1 MADNNTTKQRDAA
14 TISVMAKRSGIEAL
28 RQFIPDKNYTVDL
41 VEHAAVGSPELTED
55 EDYGSVIRRNMVEKS
70 VAILTHLRNNGY
82 DFEVKADREAG
93 QIKAYLPDYK
103 MSIRLLDQ
111 DKNAIY
117 SNKVHR
123 DGVDYYFTS
132 SYSGK
137 NTDNKSNIEVTPAM
151 AVDLVRYALGES
163 VGRIDNNGP
172 ESVVLGETVGT
183 AAVNLRAEDRVPI
196 TYSANKTFTSLYMR
210 GKPKTSIE
218 GRNVSELAS
227 SVYMHMANEKNPS
240 MVPLESGDEYSYAEK
255 NERFIQRS
263 REAAEIN
270 FSEMLKFDAVDKLA
284 RMSIDGE
291 FTGKPEFSDD
301 TLVADM
307 QKAYFEE
314 RVRIYKGEYASETD
328 RNDALLAH
336 DDSVKR
342 EVSDLFGDIGLRHI
356 NPVNVAAYM
365 NPNKGFITNENH
377 MLMALKA
384 VRQADATNAYVI
396 EGEGFEENHFKE
408 RMVAYDAS
416 PVYNNAG
423 LQIYPM
429 SLNPNKDGFDN
440 LSPFWQTMGHSV
452 YDGLSEMG
460 VRVSDIH
467 VDKNGVIHYE
477 GDKLNGKAAN
487 SRSYGAVTGD
497 IGQVFE
503 PVANEFN
510 SDGSLNLSYGMI
522 ETRFNSD
529 ANYYIAPGYTA
540 YVVPPIDGNDVRSYE
555 ERTRLRG
562 YEQSMTEKIKQ
573 TLRHD
578 VLVMS
583 KTSTYR
589 DNAAGLNSVYH
600 HIYGEKLP
608 LDFEAQMM
616 QEGQDADMIK
626 AITDTM
632 RSRVRYD
639 SHYKDDTSVLS
650 KVNADKMSQQ
660 QIRGYNEFTDN
671 VKAVMAHMNPDTSNG
686 YFDPLNTGT
695 GTNQGVVRY
704 LAHDATVNADG
715 SIAPSENGTLCAL
728 CEHPDNKYIM
738 YNPPDRA
745 IMSLM
750 NMQNQSST
758 ARGRDMVSTMMT
770 GEYFLYKSD
779 IYPQLILMKD
789 SDTIAEAQTETVLV
803 EANGDV
809 ESRSTDEANALYE
822 KIPENA
828 LLWTL
833 HDDNS
838 GYLSRNGEVL
848 ARFDWVDRSVRENAY
863 RELGLV
869 PEKIGV
875 GTAHMALGGYTQ
887 DDAFV
892 VSKDFADAN
901 MIRGVDG
908 NMRPLQIG
916 DKICDHSGN
925 KGVISFI
932 ADRNADMSYYEP
944 TQLPKISNDM
954 TEDEK
959 KAVSRERFNIRKAN
973 ATKEL
978 QKRVIDVFKDNPML
992 DVVGAPY
999 TAPSR
1004 FNGGTAR
1011 EMIASQE
1018 KAREVGLP
1026 TTLNIEGRTVEGGIG
1041 YANWIIT
1048 DMPVDEKTHIYET
1061 DGDGGRKASGQLVWG
1076 LAEMGAKELIDEI
1089 YKHND
1094 GPTVK
1099 VREMLLATGLD
1110 LSETGV
1116 IHRGYAPHIVGS
1128 VEENGVVRP
1137 VFEERNAVSVKDIYQ
1152 KNLNRVDAKTG
1163 ELTLSNNGFKAGFTE
1178 TMGKDGGFM
1187 KLPFPVKLASGD
1199 ITPEALDE
1207 NGKGTG
1213 EYMLPVLAGKFRCG
1227 RETVDNKLS
1236 VHEYTTYYENIYMAA
1251 KDYLEAKTDDKREA
1265 AVSAA
1270 QRSYNEMASN
1280 IVDRHF
1286 TGKHNIFKDEVMRK
1300 QLHGTATA
1308 VISPDASL
1316 NLNEISMTAT
1326 MAISLGIDVDDPNV
1340 GNTPIVIWRDPLLS
1354 GGGIRQVVPRIIEN
1368 RPDAPGY
1375 DARNPLIG
1383 QIGIAMNPSSATSF
1397 EGDFDGDS
1405 MGLYVPHSKEAKAC
1419 VRRCISFPSQ
1429 LLNRESGEKGKHS
1442 MYFQDGLDVAAGVYY
1457 DELNGGD
1464 VKYRMAE
1471 ACALAN
1477 KADALVGDERRL
1489 ANQAAFKQYNEAM
1502 HAAHDAAFGHD
1513 VISYADPESHIKSL
1527 MPMLQSGAKGS
1538 PSKIINGYAK
1548 YFGATFT
1555 IDEDENGNYVVNDFK
1570 DVGAPYA
1577 TDEERGASFAAT
1589 HAKAYLTG
1597 VAGKFSQHAEMLAL
1611 NYHDDT
1617 ITYSASAAATALT
1630 HPVTQSVMQLK
1641 HDDAESIRN
1650 KIDMTQ
1656 NVAPALWAGH
1666 VIKKDEATGEWEV
1679 VKEKDSNGRYQPITA
1694 TPEQWKKSFMEFY
1707 TDKKGLNVAAPNP
1720 EHIETMARIMTVE
1733 ENGKRFIRGFDSK
1746 TKALMNG
1753 EKPLTR
1759 LAYEASFDTLCR
1771 YADATANGRTAN
1783 LFDGSVS
1790 STMAPN
1796 AIRHNIEEKA
1806 KADAAAL
1813 RNEVYVPDY
1822 IALRAKDTQ
1831 FKNGVTAPSVD
1842 VIDKAL
1848 ELLDDTDVHMTTLK
1862 DAVGTKTPYAEMEIH
1877 DKISMLQSVA
1887 RKAMAE
1893 SFGEDRPVFTKT
1905 ETEVMNMINQ
1915 QAELRQ
1921 QLVTQEA
1928 INEHAAKNPNCFYEY
1943 DTYRGFQQRLQAM
1956 NESSLDA
1963 LSADEFKDVAM
1974 SVTEKYMARKNK
1986 GEALNLTSVETEFDN
2001 RLQEQNIR
2009 LKNMD
2014 KAARVEYI
2022 NSHKEEF
2029 RERAACAECKK
2040 AIEAQRKLADEPT
2053 VTHAGISATANMPVP
2068 NVRHDND
2075 RELH

>member
-1 MADNNTTKQRDAA
+1 MADNNKTKQRDAA
-14 TISVMAKRSGIEAL
+14 RIAMLAKCSGMEAL
-28 RQFIPDKNYTVDL
+28 HQFIPDKNYTDDL
-41 VEHAAVGSPELTED
+41 IEHAAVGAPMLTED
-55 EDYGSVIRRNMVEKS
+55 EDYGSVTRRNMVEKS

-82 DFEVKADREAG
+82 DFEVKADRESG

-111 DKNAIY
+111 DKNAVY
-117 SNKVHR
+117 SNKIHR

-132 SYSGK
+132 GYNGK
-137 NTDNKSNIEVTPAM
+137 NVDGRSSIEVTPAM

-163 VGRIDNNGP
+163 VGRINNDGVEP
-172 ESVVLGETVGT
+172 VVLNDMVGT
-183 AAVNLRAEDRVPI
+183 AAVNLRPEDRSPI
-196 TYSANKTFTSLYMR
+196 TYSANKTFTSLYMS
-210 GKPKTSIE
+210 GKPKVSIE
-218 GRNVSELAS
+218 GRDPSELAS
-227 SVYMHMANEKNPS
+227 SVYIHMSNEKNPS

-255 NERFIQRS
+255 NERFVQRS
-263 REAAEIN
+263 REAAEQN
-270 FSEMLKFDAVDKLA
+270 FSEMLKFEAVDKLA

-301 TLVADM
+301 ILVADM
-307 QKAYFEE
+307 QKAYFDE
-314 RVRIYKGEYASETD
+314 RVHIYKGQYDSETD
-328 RNDALLAH
+328 RSDALLAH
-336 DDSVKR
+336 DDAVKR
-342 EVSDLFGDIGLRHI
+342 EVSGLFGDVGLRHI

-384 VRQADATNAYVI
+384 VRQADPTNAYVI
-396 EGEGFEENHFKE
+396 EGDGFEEDHFKE
-408 RMVAYDAS
+408 RMVAYDAT
-416 PVYNNAG
+416 PVYNDAG

-429 SLNPNKDGFDN
+429 SLNPDKDGFDN
-440 LSPFWQTMGHSV
+440 LSSFWQTMGHSV
-452 YDGLSEMG
+452 YDGLAEMG

-467 VDKNGVIHYE
+467 VDQNGVIHYE

-503 PVANEFN
+503 PAANEFN
-510 SDGSLNLSYGMI
+510 NDGSPNLSYGMI
-522 ETRFNSD
+522 ETRFNSGT
-529 ANYYIAPGYTA
+529 NYYIAPGYTA
-540 YVVPPIDGNDVRSYE
+540 YVVPPADGNDVRSYE

-578 VLVMS
+578 VLTMS
-583 KTSTYR
+583 KVSTYR
-589 DNAAGLNSVYH
+589 DNASGLNSVYH
-600 HIYGEKLP
+600 HIYGEKLS

-650 KVNADKMSQQ
+650 KVNADKLSQQ
-660 QIRGYNEFTDN
+660 QTRGYNEFTDN
-671 VKAVMAHMNPDTSNG
+671 VKAVMAHMNPGTSHG

-704 LAHDATVNADG
+704 LAHNAKVNEDG
-715 SIAPSENGTLCAL
+715 SIAPSEDGTLCAL

-758 ARGRDMVSTMMT
+758 ARGRDVNPA
-770 GEYFLYKSD
+770 GE
-779 IYPQLILMKD
+779 
-789 SDTIAEAQTETVLV
+789 TI
-803 EANGDV
+803 
-809 ESRSTDEANALYE
+809 
-822 KIPENA
+822 
-828 LLWTL
+828 
-833 HDDNS
+833 
-838 GYLSRNGEVL
+838 
-848 ARFDWVDRSVRENAY
+848 
-863 RELGLV
+863 
-869 PEKIGV
+869 EKIGV

-944 TQLPKISNDM
+944 TALPRISNDM

-978 QKRVIDVFKDNPML
+978 QKRVIDVFKDNPVL
-992 DVVGAPY
+992 DVIGAPY

-1018 KAREVGLP
+1018 KAREAGMP
-1026 TTLNIEGRTVEGGIG
+1026 TTLNIEGKIVEGGIG

-1089 YKHND
+1089 YRHND

-1110 LSETGV
+1110 MSETGV
-1116 IHRGYAPHIVGS
+1116 IHRGYEPHIVGA

-1137 VFEERNAVSVKDIYQ
+1137 VYEERNAVSVKDIYQ
-1152 KNLNRVDAKTG
+1152 QNLTRIDAKTG
-1163 ELTLSNNGFKAGFTE
+1163 EPTLSNNGFKADFAK

-1199 ITPEALDE
+1199 VTPEALDE

-1251 KDYLEAKTDDKREA
+1251 KDYLESKTDDKREA
-1265 AVSAA
+1265 AMSVA
-1270 QRSYNEMASN
+1270 QRSYNEMSAS
-1280 IVDRHF
+1280 IIDRHF

-1326 MAISLGIDVDDPNV
+1326 MAMSLGIDADDPNV

-1368 RPDAPGY
+1368 RLDAPGY
-1375 DARNPLIG
+1375 DERNPLNG

-1429 LLNRESGEKGKHS
+1429 LLNREAGNKGEHA
-1442 MYFQDGLDVAAGVYY
+1442 MYFQDGLDVAAGLYY
-1457 DELNGGD
+1457 DELGGGD
-1464 VKYRMAE
+1464 VRLRMTE
-1471 ACALAN
+1471 ARDLAN
-1477 KADALVGDERRL
+1477 KADMLTGEERRL
-1489 ANQAAFKQYNEAM
+1489 ANQKAFKQYNDAM
-1502 HAAHDAAFGHD
+1502 HAAHEAAFGHD
-1513 VISYADPESHIKSL
+1513 VICYADPESHVKSL

-1538 PSKIINGYAK
+1538 PSKIINGYGK

-1555 IDEDENGNYVVNDFK
+1555 INEDLDGNYVVEDFK

-1577 TDEERGASFAAT
+1577 SEEERGASFAAT

-1611 NYHDDT
+1611 NYHDET

-1679 VKEKDSNGRYQPITA
+1679 VKEKDSNGRYQPIAA

-1733 ENGKRFIRGFDSK
+1733 ENGKRFIKGFDSK
-1746 TKALMNG
+1746 TKALMPG

-1759 LAYEASFDTLCR
+1759 LAYEASFDTLCH
-1771 YADATANGRTAN
+1771 YADETAKGRAAN

-1796 AIRHNIEEKA
+1796 SIRHNTEEKA
-1806 KADAAAL
+1806 KADAAAMK
-1813 RNEVYVPDY
+1813 NEVYVPDY

-1831 FKNGVTAPSVD
+1831 FKNGISVPSVD
-1842 VIDKAL
+1842 VVDKAL
-1848 ELLDDTDVHMTTLK
+1848 ELLHDSDVHMTTLK
-1862 DAVGTKTPYAEMEIH
+1862 DAVGTNTPYVDMEVH
-1877 DKISMLQSVA
+1877 DKIAMLQTIARKSVA
-1887 RKAMAE
+1887 E
-1893 SFGEDRPVFTKT
+1893 SYGEDRSVFTKT

-1915 QAELRQ
+1915 QSDLRQ
-1921 QLVTQEA
+1921 QLGTQDA
-1928 INEHAAKNPNCFYEY
+1928 INEYAAQNPNCFYEY
-1943 DTYRGFQQRLQAM
+1943 DTYQGFKQQMQAV
-1956 NESSLDA
+1956 NDGSLDS
-1963 LSADEFKDVAM
+1963 LSADEFKEVAM

-1986 GEALNLTSVETEFDN
+1986 GEALNLTVVETEFDN
-2001 RLQEQNIR
+2001 RLQEQNMKLR
-2009 LKNMD
+2009 NMD
-2014 KAARVEYI
+2014 KAARAEYV
-2022 NSHKEEF
+2022 NSHKDEF
-2029 RERAACAECKK
+2029 RERAACAECRRI
-2040 AIEAQRKLADEPT
+2040 IETQRQSSDET
-2053 VTHAGISATANMPVP
+2053 AMVHTGISAAASMSVP
-2068 NVRHDND
+2068 NPTISDS
-2075 RELH
+2075 REME